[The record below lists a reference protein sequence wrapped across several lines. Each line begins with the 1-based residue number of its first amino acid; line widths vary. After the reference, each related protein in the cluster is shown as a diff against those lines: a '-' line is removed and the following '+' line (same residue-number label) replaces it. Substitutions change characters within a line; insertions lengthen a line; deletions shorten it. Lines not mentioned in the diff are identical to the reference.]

1 MRPLVFLLILANL
14 FFFAWTEG
22 YFSTSAEPDT
32 LRIQQQLL
40 ADQINIVARDE
51 PTAGSLKAEKIDK
64 VAEKKPEKQEKPEK
78 PAEACLHLSELPVAD
93 MLKAEHLVAEKF
105 AAFKSE
111 RSMHNGSGSFWV
123 FIPPLSGKA
132 EAEKKAGE
140 LKALRVPEFFIVQEA
155 GANRF
160 AISLGIFSSKEA
172 ANERLAELRDKGV
185 RSARVGERD
194 IKPASGVLELRG
206 PELQAEGL
214 KQALLES
221 VAKTKIT
228 ACKGKVASAQ

>member
-22 YFSTSAEPDT
+22 YFSTSVEPDT
-32 LRIQQQLL
+32 LRIEQQLL
-40 ADQINIVARDE
+40 ADRINIVARDE
-51 PTAGSLKAEKIDK
+51 PPAVPVKTEKIEK
-64 VAEKKPEKQEKPEK
+64 VTEKKPEKV
-78 PAEACLHLSELPVAD
+78 AEACLQLSELPVAD
-93 MLKAEHLVAEKF
+93 MLKAERLVAEKF

-132 EAEKKAGE
+132 EADKKAGE

-172 ANERLAELRDKGV
+172 AAERLAELREKGV

-194 IKPASGVLELRG
+194 IKPASGGLELRG
-206 PELQAEGL
+206 PEVQSEGL
-214 KQALLES
+214 KHALLDI
-221 VAKTKIT
+221 VPKTKIT

>member
-22 YFSTSAEPDT
+22 YFSASAEPDT
-32 LRIQQQLL
+32 LRVQQQLL
-40 ADQINIVARDE
+40 ADQINIVSRDE
-51 PTAGSLKAEKIDK
+51 PPAGAVNVEKIDK
-64 VAEKKPEKQEKPEK
+64 VAEKKSEKAEK
-78 PAEACLHLSELPVAD
+78 PADVCLLLSELPVAD

-111 RSMHNGSGSFWV
+111 RTMHNGSGSFWV
-123 FIPPLSGKA
+123 FIPPLTGKA

-140 LKALRVPEFFIVQEA
+140 LKALRVPEFFIVQEV
-155 GANRF
+155 GPNRL

-172 ANERLAELRDKGV
+172 ANERLAELREKGV

-206 PELQAEGL
+206 PEAQAEGL
-214 KQALLES
+214 KHALLEI
-221 VAKTKIT
+221 VPKTKIT
-228 ACKGKVASAQ
+228 ACKGKGVSAQ